1 MKYTTRNIQQGFTLI
16 ELMIVIAI
24 VAILVA
30 LAVPAYQD
38 YTIRAKVAECINNG
52 AVPKLSISEYRET
65 TGAYPLDSAQAGIGP
80 ATGDTQYCDPTT
92 YTGDEDTGVF
102 QINTNEAD
110 IDGSLSALTIEAVMT
125 PTPSSAVTASGV
137 DWTCSRGTTDAGSY
151 KYLPSTCRSS

>member
-52 AVPKLSISEYRET
+52 AVPKLAISEFRET
-65 TGAYPLDSAQAGIGP
+65 VGNYPVDSAQAGIGTT
-80 ATGDTQYCDPTT
+80 TGDTQYCDPTT
-92 YTGDEDTGVF
+92 YTGTSLTGVF
-102 QINTNEAD
+102 QINTNAPD
-110 IDGSLSALTIEAVMT
+110 IDAGISGIIQAVMT
-125 PTPSSAVTASGV
+125 PTESTAVTAAGV
-137 DWTCSRGTTDAGSY
+137 DWTCTRGTTPAGNY
-151 KYLPSTCRSS
+151 KYLPSTCRKS

>member
-65 TGAYPLDSAQAGIGP
+65 TGAYPSDSSQAGISSD
-80 ATGDTQYCDPTT
+80 TGNSQYCDATT
-92 YTGDEDTGVF
+92 YTGSTTTGVF
-102 QINTNEAD
+102 QVNTDETS
-110 IDGSLSALTIEAVMT
+110 IDASLNGIVIQAIMT
-125 PTPSSAVTASGV
+125 PTISSAVTDSGV
-137 DWTCSRGTTDAGSY
+137 DWLCSRGVTPAAQY
-151 KYLPSTCRSS
+151 KYLPSTCRAS